1 VRRPP
6 AGLPVGLLVL
16 SLLAGCST
24 WHPFGGR
31 GQGARPDVSRG
42 VEIVQTPSVVSFYE
56 QASSFY
62 GRLARRRFNT
72 LDTYQDKQLRR
83 FFRTEEAYADYY
95 ANLAHALGEAHFR
108 RDKPLSVDVLGFD
121 LEAPGRARVTTELVG
136 KNGLPLR
143 FWNVRLRREDQWER
157 IDGSWWIVPG
167 KL

>member
-1 VRRPP
+1 VNGAR
-6 AGLPVGLLVL
+6 AGLPLAIL
-16 SLLAGCST
+16 LLALIPGCST
-24 WHPFGGR
+24 WNPFGG
-31 GQGARPDVSRG
+31 GGKEPRPDVARG
-42 VEIVQTPSVVSFYE
+42 VEVVQAPSVVSFYE
-56 QASSFY
+56 SASAFY

-83 FFRTEEAYADYY
+83 YFRTEESYADYY

-108 RDKPLSVDVLGFD
+108 RDKPLSVEVLEFAM
-121 LEAPGRARVTTELVG
+121 EAPGRARVTARLVG

-143 FWNVRLRREDQWER
+143 FWDVSLRREDRWER